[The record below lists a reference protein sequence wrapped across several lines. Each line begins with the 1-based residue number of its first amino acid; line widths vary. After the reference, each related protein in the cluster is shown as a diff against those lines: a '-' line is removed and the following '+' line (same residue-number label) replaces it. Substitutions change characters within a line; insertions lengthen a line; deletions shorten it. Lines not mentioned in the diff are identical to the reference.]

1 MNALWI
7 GVLGTSA
14 IAFTLKYL
22 GHSIPEKYLTNPR
35 MLRINTLIPIA
46 LLSALVGVQT
56 ITESGIPDVASG
68 IQTHVASMHTR
79 VREQRGIHLRDPL
92 FREVFQHA
100 DKISIEITNTDKGVH
115 VTETSD
121 DPHVVALVQ
130 AHADVVSRFIEHGHD
145 EVRRNHAVPSQ
156 AQ

>member
-7 GVLGTSA
+7 GVLGTSV

-56 ITESGIPDVASG
+56 ITEKGKWVIDQRLAGVA
-68 IQTHVASMHTR
+68 
-79 VREQRGIHLRDPL
+79 
-92 FREVFQHA
+92 
-100 DKISIEITNTDKGVH
+100 
-115 VTETSD
+115 
-121 DPHVVALVQ
+121 VALI
-130 AHADVVSRFIEHGHD
+130 ALSLKAPYFVVVISAAITS
-145 EVRRNHAVPSQ
+145 AVIYRI
-156 AQ
+156 

>member
-56 ITESGIPDVASG
+56 ITEKGKWVIDQRLAGVA
-68 IQTHVASMHTR
+68 
-79 VREQRGIHLRDPL
+79 
-92 FREVFQHA
+92 
-100 DKISIEITNTDKGVH
+100 
-115 VTETSD
+115 
-121 DPHVVALVQ
+121 VALI
-130 AHADVVSRFIEHGHD
+130 ALSLKAPYFVVVISAAITSSALYRL
-145 EVRRNHAVPSQ
+145 
-156 AQ
+156 

>member
-46 LLSALVGVQT
+46 LLSALVVVQT
-56 ITESGIPDVASG
+56 ITEKGKWVIDQRLAGVA
-68 IQTHVASMHTR
+68 
-79 VREQRGIHLRDPL
+79 
-92 FREVFQHA
+92 
-100 DKISIEITNTDKGVH
+100 
-115 VTETSD
+115 
-121 DPHVVALVQ
+121 VALI
-130 AHADVVSRFIEHGHD
+130 ALSLKAPYFVVVISAAITSAALYRL
-145 EVRRNHAVPSQ
+145 
-156 AQ
+156 